1 MTLAPLLAFAII
13 SFVVNILLIVYFCH
27 GSKGKTVRRQ
37 ISFKLSS
44 FLSHENKSN
53 NLVDQ
58 MQVEEIAVED
68 SRKELTKKEGIVNQV
83 SVQSIEL
90 EIIDSLRNNHETRI
104 DKKRI
109 PDETGSNS
117 NV

>member
-27 GSKGKTVRRQ
+27 GMKGKTVRRQ

-44 FLSHENKSN
+44 FLSRENKSN
-53 NLVDQ
+53 NLVEQ
-58 MQVEEIAVED
+58 MQVEEIAIED
-68 SRKELTKKEGIVNQV
+68 LRKEPTQKEGIVNQV
-83 SVQSIEL
+83 SVESIEL
-90 EIIDSLRNNHETRI
+90 EIMDSLRNNHEARI

-109 PDETGSNS
+109 PNETGLNS
-117 NV
+117 NT

>member
-13 SFVVNILLIVYFCH
+13 SFIINILLIVYFCH
-27 GSKGKTVRRQ
+27 GMKGKTVRRQ

-53 NLVDQ
+53 NLVNQ

-83 SVQSIEL
+83 SLQSIEL
-90 EIIDSLRNNHETRI
+90 EIIDSLRNNDGARH